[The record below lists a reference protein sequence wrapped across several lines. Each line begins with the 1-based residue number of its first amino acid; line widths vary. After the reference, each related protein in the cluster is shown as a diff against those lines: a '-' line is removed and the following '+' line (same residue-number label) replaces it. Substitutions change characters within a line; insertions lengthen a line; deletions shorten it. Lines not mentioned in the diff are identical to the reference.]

1 MLFNGLK
8 FQISATIEK
17 EKCFRI
23 RVKDKWCF
31 RFFDDDKENG
41 YGNRILVQDL
51 LHTCLTLLSSKH
63 KIIDYFYRMASA
75 TTSSKDGGISAET
88 SKRVC
93 SHMNDDHAVSVYAMA
108 KAMLQGS
115 AGTKITSATLKS
127 VSLEGCD
134 IAVVTCTG
142 DLCEMKQFTF
152 PFVPPLKSGSEIRP
166 RMVEIHKQV
175 CAPQISWLFTHPDAL
190 AVLIVCALLGYG
202 THVVGVEELSANIE
216 GNATINSIL
225 SVIFGS
231 AAFFS
236 RLVKYA
242 WIFAV
247 VAHAGEGLYV
257 AHQAQHAL
265 KLEFKS
271 RLLWFGMVCCVGFP
285 ITKEFL
291 DLLNVH
297 QKNSSKEAKGH

>member
-8 FQISATIEK
+8 FQISATIEN

-31 RFFDDDKENG
+31 RFLDDDKERIRKQETG
-41 YGNRILVQDL
+41 YRIS
-51 LHTCLTLLSSKH
+51 CTLLDFIIFKTH
-63 KIIDYFYRMASA
+63 KIPDYRMAST
-75 TTSSKDGGISAET
+75 TTSKGGGISAET

-152 PFVPPLKSGSEIRP
+152 PFAPPLKSGSEIRP

-225 SVIFGS
+225 SMIFGS

>member
-1 MLFNGLK
+1 
-8 FQISATIEK
+8 
-17 EKCFRI
+17 
-23 RVKDKWCF
+23 
-31 RFFDDDKENG
+31 
-41 YGNRILVQDL
+41 
-51 LHTCLTLLSSKH
+51 
-63 KIIDYFYRMASA
+63 MAS
-75 TTSSKDGGISAET
+75 TTSTDGGISAET
-88 SKRVC
+88 SKRIC

-108 KAMLQGS
+108 KALLQGS
-115 AGTKITSATLKS
+115 TGTKITSATLKS
-127 VSLEGCD
+127 VDLEGCD

-142 DLCEMKQFTF
+142 DLCEMKQLKY
-152 PFVPPLKSGSEIRP
+152 PFEPPLKSGSEIRP
-166 RMVEIHKQV
+166 RMVEIHKEV

-202 THVVGVEELSANIE
+202 THVVGVEALSANIE
-216 GNATINSIL
+216 ANVSVNSFI
-225 SVIFGS
+225 SMIFGS
-231 AAFFS
+231 ATFFS

-265 KLEFKS
+265 KLELTS

-291 DLLNVH
+291 ELLNVH
-297 QKNSSKEAKGH
+297 QKNSSKEEKGH